1 MAPDGVWPL
10 RWRGHVFQSPD
21 DLVRQAL
28 DDARARRG
36 DDPVDERPNA
46 WLRDLTRDVPAAV
59 PVVER
64 VFREFLADANAEVVN
79 DGILGVEYVP
89 TPSLWSAL
97 AQAALR
103 GWPGPLGDELQR
115 RAIDA
120 LAWRSGWVAANRD
133 TARKL
138 LATLDGG
145 GPSDEALAMAMAVEP
160 TDAWLERIRTRVD
173 DGALDGGTF
182 ASLAATA
189 LVEHTAAFPRM
200 AALAQG
206 LPAPQRRIVLD
217 MLLPFGGPR
226 RQWSDAELATLLG
239 VSS

>member
-1 MAPDGVWPL
+1 
-10 RWRGHVFQSPD
+10 
-21 DLVRQAL
+21 
-28 DDARARRG
+28 
-36 DDPVDERPNA
+36 
-46 WLRDLTRDVPAAV
+46 
-59 PVVER
+59 
-64 VFREFLADANAEVVN
+64 VN

-89 TPSLWSAL
+89 TPRLWSAL
-97 AQAALR
+97 AEAALR
-103 GWPGPLGDELQR
+103 GWPGPLGAELQR

-138 LATLDGG
+138 LATLDGL

-160 TDAWLERIRTRVD
+160 TDAWLERIRTRIAA
-173 DGALDGGTF
+173 GALDGGTF

>member
-1 MAPDGVWPL
+1 
-10 RWRGHVFQSPD
+10 VFQSPD

-28 DDARARRG
+28 EDARARRG
-36 DDPVDERPNA
+36 DDPVEESPNS

-64 VFREFLADANAEVVN
+64 VFREFLEDANAEVVN

-89 TPSLWSAL
+89 TPRLWSAL

-103 GWPGPLGDELQR
+103 GWPGPLGAELQR
-115 RAIDA
+115 RAVDA
-120 LAWRSGWVAANRD
+120 LAWRSGWVGSNRD

-138 LATLDGG
+138 LATLDGL
-145 GPSDEALAMAMAVEP
+145 GPSDEALALAMAIEP
-160 TDAWLERIRTRVD
+160 TDAWLERIRTRIAA
-173 DGALDGGTF
+173 GALDGGTF

-206 LPAPQRRIVLD
+206 LPATQRRIVLD
-217 MLLPFGGPR
+217 VLLPFGGPR
-226 RQWSDAELATLLG
+226 RQWSDVELATLLG
-239 VSS
+239 VSP